1 MEKEG
6 IISGKKILIVDDE
19 PDVLDTLE
27 ELLPMA
33 STERASDYQG
43 AKALL
48 ESRPFDLAILDIM
61 GVQGYDL
68 LEICSRKNI
77 TAVMLTAYALTP
89 EDVKK
94 SYTSGASYFLPK
106 EEMANITSFL
116 ADILEAK
123 AQGRSTWGGWYKRLA
138 SFCERKF
145 GPGWKEKDKEFWERF
160 PFY

>member
-1 MEKEG
+1 MERED
-6 IISGKKILIVDDE
+6 IIAGKAVLIVDDE
-19 PDVLDTLE
+19 PDVLETLE
-27 ELLPMA
+27 DLLPA
-33 STERASDYQG
+33 CRVERASDFES

-48 ESRPFDLAILDIM
+48 ESRSFDLAILDIM

-68 LEICSRKNI
+68 LDICAAKGI

-94 SYTSGASYFLPK
+94 SYNRGAAYYLPK
-106 EEMANITSFL
+106 EELANIASFL
-116 ADILEAK
+116 ADIVSAK
-123 AQGRSTWGGWYKRLA
+123 AQGKNTWEGWYKRLA

-145 GPGWKEKDKEFWERF
+145 GPGWKAKDKDFWDRF

>member
-1 MEKEG
+1 METED
-6 IISGKKILIVDDE
+6 IIAGKAVLIVDDE

-27 ELLPMA
+27 DLLPMCRV
-33 STERASDYQG
+33 EKASDFQS

-48 ESRPFDLAILDIM
+48 ESKPFDLAILDIM

-68 LEICSRKNI
+68 LDICAAREI

-89 EDVKK
+89 EDVKQ
-94 SYTSGASYFLPK
+94 SYNRGAAYYLPK
-106 EEMANITSFL
+106 EELVNIASFL
-116 ADILEAK
+116 ADILNAK
-123 AQGRSTWGGWYKRLA
+123 AQGKNTWEGWYKRLA

-145 GPGWKEKDKEFWERF
+145 GPGWRGKDKNFWDRF

>member
-1 MEKEG
+1 MEREK
-6 IISGKKILIVDDE
+6 IIKGKKILLVDDE

-27 ELLPMA
+27 ELLPMCA
-33 STERASDYQG
+33 LAKASDFES

-48 ESRPFDLAILDIM
+48 ETRPFDMAILDIM

-68 LEICSRKNI
+68 LEVCARKNI

-94 SYTSGASYFLPK
+94 SYAGGASYYLPK

-123 AQGRSTWGGWYKRLA
+123 ALGKSTWEGWYSRLA
-138 SFCERKF
+138 SFCEKKF
-145 GPGWKEKDKEFWERF
+145 GPNWQKTDKEFWEKF